1 VSVAEL
7 YNKIDSKI
15 VRRMDRYE
23 DISPFLAEIT
33 RTAEQRIEA
42 SAVLR

>member
-1 VSVAEL
+1 
-7 YNKIDSKI
+7 
-15 VRRMDRYE
+15 MDRYE